1 LIHFY
6 KRSMLVSLLAARGL
20 STSSRFYGAQVINE
34 VVVIGAGSMGAGI
47 AQVAAQTGHKV
58 TLVDINSQVLSE
70 ANRRITESLALV
82 AKKDFKDDLDGME
95 TFKAKTMQNLSLTTN
110 PKKSLETADIVV
122 EAVAE
127 NLKFKHK
134 ILKEYDAMSPEK
146 TIFATNTSSLPI
158 TEIASATSRPDR
170 FGGLHFFNP
179 VPYMKL
185 LEVVRGD
192 KTSDETQTALLGW
205 GKALGKVTLECKD
218 TPGFIVNRL
227 LVPLVLEAIRMVERG
242 DCSIKDVDNA
252 MRLGAGHV
260 IGPIALADMVGLDV
274 LKMILDGW
282 SERYPREQ
290 LFRRNELLERLVSE
304 GRLGRKTGEGF
315 LKHI

>member
-1 LIHFY
+1 
-6 KRSMLVSLLAARGL
+6 
-20 STSSRFYGAQVINE
+20 
-34 VVVIGAGSMGAGI
+34 
-47 AQVAAQTGHKV
+47 
-58 TLVDINSQVLSE
+58 
-70 ANRRITESLALV
+70 
-82 AKKDFKDDLDGME
+82 
-95 TFKAKTMQNLSLTTN
+95 
-110 PKKSLETADIVV
+110 
-122 EAVAE
+122 
-127 NLKFKHK
+127 
-134 ILKEYDAMSPEK
+134 
-146 TIFATNTSSLPI
+146 
-158 TEIASATSRPDR
+158 
-170 FGGLHFFNP
+170 
-179 VPYMKL
+179 
-185 LEVVRGD
+185 
-192 KTSDETQTALLGW
+192 
-205 GKALGKVTLECKD
+205 VTLECKD